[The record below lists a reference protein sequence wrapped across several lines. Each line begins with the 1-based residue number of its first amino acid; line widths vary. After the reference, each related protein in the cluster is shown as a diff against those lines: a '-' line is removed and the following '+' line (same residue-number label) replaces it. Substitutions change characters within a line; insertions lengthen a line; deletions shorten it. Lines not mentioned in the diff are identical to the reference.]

1 MTREEALKQ
10 LGLEHDSDALSIKK
24 TYFSMIRKF
33 PPEKDPEQF
42 KKIREAYEILQ
53 KPEKDP
59 AQNLP
64 EPKEPFAKKMLAALL
79 EAENC
84 DDFQYAAEI
93 AAEAFHKFPS
103 EDIFLYYMASN
114 WRRAGFPGKAV
125 KACEQLVKKYPD
137 TPAYLREMALCYEE
151 RGYSKKAAAAFEKAM
166 NAGCNDLDFLLSYS
180 AACHAGGKFDK
191 TADILHK
198 VITGHPHPAKED
210 VPLIFDAW
218 GGIISTALHSG
229 KNDPFIS
236 EHYEILR
243 DFFRDNILYINAG
256 PTILASFF
264 ITLGHIWPSDDTE
277 RLMALLKEIL
287 PRALPDISEEL
298 LREIENSFSQS
309 KLFADPRLSEFTKDA
324 CGFIDS
330 AKEEDMEDLS
340 NFLRL
345 DLMVSFLERG
355 KEILPE
361 LEIIKKEY
369 PEYFTFLREVYEL
382 LKSGRN
388 LDYYKSRYMKDYERK
403 YKYFDS
409 GLFKMYFPDKI
420 SAKTRLAAESYAD
433 FDTYEALDY
442 HISPE
447 ELWDK
452 PFDEPF
458 VRGGKKIGRNNPC
471 PCGSGKKY
479 KHCCGRGK

>member
-1 MTREEALKQ
+1 
-10 LGLEHDSDALSIKK
+10 
-24 TYFSMIRKF
+24 
-33 PPEKDPEQF
+33 
-42 KKIREAYEILQ
+42 
-53 KPEKDP
+53 
-59 AQNLP
+59 
-64 EPKEPFAKKMLAALL
+64 MLAALL

-210 VPLIFDAW
+210 APLIFDAW

-236 EHYEILR
+236 EHYEMLR

-409 GLFKMYFPDKI
+409 GLLKCIFRIKSPQKPVWPPKATPTLTPM
-420 SAKTRLAAESYAD
+420 RLWI
-433 FDTYEALDY
+433 T
-442 HISPE
+442 ISPRRSYGTSLLTNHLSGE
-447 ELWDK
+447 
-452 PFDEPF
+452 
-458 VRGGKKIGRNNPC
+458 GKKSGATIPAPAEAGRNINTAADAANNLIKTAAP
-471 PCGSGKKY
+471 PSEND
-479 KHCCGRGK
+479 CCFLLYYSFYR